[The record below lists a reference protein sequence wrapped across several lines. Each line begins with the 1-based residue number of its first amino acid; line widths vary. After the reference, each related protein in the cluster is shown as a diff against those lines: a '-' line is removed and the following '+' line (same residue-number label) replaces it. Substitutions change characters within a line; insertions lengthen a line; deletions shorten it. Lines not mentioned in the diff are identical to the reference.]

1 MILNDMCLKWTECL
15 VESLEIYFLNMMKIL
30 VGLGGGGL
38 TILIMMMTL
47 FQDLHHITYLEDSM
61 QHHHRPPLLLPQGA
75 VGPGHKLV
83 IRKVCSSGEFFM
95 STDVFL

>member
-1 MILNDMCLKWTECL
+1 MILIDMCLKWTECL
-15 VESLEIYFLNMMKIL
+15 VESLEIYFLNTKIL

-83 IRKVCSSGEFFM
+83 IRKVCSSVFFM
-95 STDVFL
+95 STTVFL